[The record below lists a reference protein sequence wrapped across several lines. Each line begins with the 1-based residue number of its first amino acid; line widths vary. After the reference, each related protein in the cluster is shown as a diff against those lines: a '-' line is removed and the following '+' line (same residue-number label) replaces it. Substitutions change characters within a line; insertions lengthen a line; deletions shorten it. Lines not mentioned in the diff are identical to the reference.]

1 MKTMTNNTTKRTSKK
16 RGTKTRI
23 NTGIGT
29 GLKTATALLL
39 VVVMLLSVTGCGGKE
54 AAMES
59 SSNAQGQEQEQAV
72 PVQGYLTMLDFEK
85 EQRMSFCM
93 EPPYPSLSFGEYT
106 RQSYPSLSELQLA
119 LNGGKVDW
127 AYLPYDTAKYMQGE
141 NPDLTVAVDASVIY
155 SYAMAAREEDS
166 ALAEQ
171 LDRAISSLREDG
183 TLSAL
188 EGQYIYSAEGLS
200 EEAAAPEKI
209 EGAPTVRIGLTG
221 NLPPF
226 DYVSADGI
234 PAGFNVAFANAL
246 GERLGMNIEL
256 TTVEVDARLT
266 ALVSKKIDA
275 VFWMMVNDSAEDVDG
290 NGVGMTQSYHKSY
303 GAAITKDYP
312 YEDILKRFG
321 LLKKG
326 GE

>member
-1 MKTMTNNTTKRTSKK
+1 MREGTNK
-16 RGTKTRI
+16 TKTR
-23 NTGIGT
+23 TGMV
-29 GLKTATALLL
+29 LFLA
-39 VVVMLLSVTGCGGKE
+39 VVMLLTFAGCGGK
-54 AAMES
+54 AAAVQS
-59 SSNAQGQEQEQAV
+59 PNNDQGQEQTV
-72 PVQGYLTMLDFEK
+72 PVQGYLSMLDFEK

-119 LNGGKVDW
+119 LNGGKIDW

-141 NPDLTVAVDASVIY
+141 NTDLTVAVDASVIY

-166 ALAEQ
+166 VLGEK
-171 LDRAISSLREDG
+171 LDSAISSLREDG

-188 EGQYIYSAEGLS
+188 EDQYIYSAEGLS
-200 EEAAAPEKI
+200 EKAAAPVKI

-221 NLPPF
+221 SLPPF

-266 ALVSKKIDA
+266 ALVSKKIDV
-275 VFWMMVNDSAEDVDG
+275 VFWMMVDDSAEDADG
-290 NGVGMTQSYHKSY
+290 KGVSITQPYHKSY

-312 YEDILKRFG
+312 YEDILSRFG